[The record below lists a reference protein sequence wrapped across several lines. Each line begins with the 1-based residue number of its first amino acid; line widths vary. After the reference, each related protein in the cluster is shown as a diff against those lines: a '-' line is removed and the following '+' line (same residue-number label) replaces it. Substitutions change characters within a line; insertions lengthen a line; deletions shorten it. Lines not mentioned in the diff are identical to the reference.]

1 MCNMYVMELSN
12 KFPALEIMES
22 INQKLSL
29 MFQFS
34 NIVRVAKFVL

>member
-1 MCNMYVMELSN
+1 MELSN